1 MTDAHKTDRNIKHD
15 ANGFSAAVRLA
26 LFTTKVMHLEKDL
39 KDSTSSRKQALYKYL
54 PLALQIINEKLDVGN
69 ANDSWII
76 ETQEVEDEM
85 ALLVSDGRKLLQD
98 LISQQ
103 IQNDTLTSLPDTA
116 TVESCWLNELESITG
131 YSPRDYRL
139 ALAFAEILSTSID
152 RTGAARYSSI
162 WADALASI
170 RKSSNTFRSA
180 ALVVIG
186 RIGLLPSKKLS
197 TELIVDVT
205 EVKRND
211 QGASGE

>member
-1 MTDAHKTDRNIKHD
+1 MADAHKAELNIKHD

-26 LFTTKVMHLEKDL
+26 LFTTKVMHLAKYLE
-39 KDSTSSRKQALYKYL
+39 DSTSSRKQALYKYL
-54 PLALQIINEKLDVGN
+54 PLALQIINEKLDISN

-103 IQNDTLTSLPDTA
+103 IQNDTLTSLPDTS
-116 TVESCWLNELESITG
+116 TVESCWLNELQYITG
-131 YSPRDYRL
+131 CSPRAYRL
-139 ALAFAEILSTSID
+139 AMAFAEILSTYID
-152 RTGAARYSSI
+152 RTGAPRYSRI

-170 RKSSNTFRSA
+170 RKSSSTFRSA

-186 RIGLLPSKKLS
+186 RVGLLPSKKLS
-197 TELIVDVT
+197 TELIVDMT
-205 EVKRND
+205 EAKRNN
-211 QGASGE
+211 QEATGE